1 MEGTRGSFFDPE
13 TIAILKG
20 VLDEAWSCLPAGQT
34 DVTQSL
40 LAERIL
46 KAARDGERDPDRL
59 RTHAIADG
67 NEGGTQ
73 GARFGT
79 ARGGGAARV
88 AEGRVRE
95 ATRRPTPRHGPR
107 SPRPRSVSN
116 NRMEM
121 A

>member
-34 DVTQSL
+34 DVTRSL

-59 RTHAIADG
+59 LKPTCLIDPSGPKARAHAPSRSDG
-67 NEGGTQ
+67 S
-73 GARFGT
+73 R
-79 ARGGGAARV
+79 
-88 AEGRVRE
+88 
-95 ATRRPTPRHGPR
+95 
-107 SPRPRSVSN
+107 
-116 NRMEM
+116 
-121 A
+121 